1 MRMKIK
7 KLLVMTV
14 TLGTL
19 TGCKAKV
26 AKYEIYSAEMYF
38 KDGKQCA
45 TYNVIVDENLD
56 EKNLARVYK
65 DVLSTKDDGLYKHK
79 VDFYSDK
86 DLIESGKYDVGEI
99 VEESGNDYTFYK
111 GE

>member
-1 MRMKIK
+1 MKLNKI
-7 KLLVMTV
+7 LIPTIVVGSLA
-14 TLGTL
+14 
-19 TGCKAKV
+19 GCKATV
-26 AKYEIYSAEMYF
+26 AKYEIYSTEMYF

-99 VEESGNDYTFYK
+99 VEKSGNDYTFYE